1 MNTEERLLFLEQV
14 VSILIADR
22 NGCELDKI
30 DEEMLDK
37 LFEETYF
44 DI

>member
-1 MNTEERLLFLEQV
+1 MSTEERLLFLEQV
-14 VSILIADR
+14 VSILISER
-22 NGCELDKI
+22 NGRELDKI

>member
-1 MNTEERLLFLEQV
+1 MSTEERLLFLEQV
-14 VSILIADR
+14 VSILIAKS
-22 NGCELDKI
+22 NGRELDKI

>member
-1 MNTEERLLFLEQV
+1 MSTEERLLFLEQV
-14 VSILIADR
+14 VSILISER
-22 NGCELDKI
+22 NGREIDKI